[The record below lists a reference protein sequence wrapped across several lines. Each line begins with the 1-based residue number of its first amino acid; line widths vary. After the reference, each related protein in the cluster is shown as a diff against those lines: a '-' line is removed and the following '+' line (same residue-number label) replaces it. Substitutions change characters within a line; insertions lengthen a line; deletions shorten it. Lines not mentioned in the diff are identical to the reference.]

1 MCNAHSHTHTHRHR
15 HTGTDTHTDTHTHR
29 HTDTHTSLSLS
40 GGNAT
45 ARFCEIAT
53 VPFRGAP
60 CSDAAGRER
69 SYGDLWQLMHNSTQ
83 PTTPVRLDQLL
94 VSKFFNYR
102 AADGSLHQ
110 VWLDDPD
117 TLRPKFA
124 LAKSLGLRG
133 VGVWNFDLLDYTST
147 DTRVRAAMDAMWEAF
162 NAFLD

>member
-1 MCNAHSHTHTHRHR
+1 M
-15 HTGTDTHTDTHTHR
+15 
-29 HTDTHTSLSLS
+29 
-40 GGNAT
+40 
-45 ARFCEIAT
+45 
-53 VPFRGAP
+53 PFRGAP

-147 DTRVRAAMDAMWEAF
+147 DTRVRAAMGRSRQRAAAGPRAARIASRRASSWSR
-162 NAFLD
+162 